1 MCPSCIPALPV
12 LAGTLAGG
20 SLLVGLKGLLASLV
34 GNCQVGSTPSAR
46 TAKEKNACLQN
57 LMQTPKSSHA
67 GSGSKPVRSCSPAK
81 NSLPESTTQWPPRGA
96 PCRG

>member
-46 TAKEKNACLQN
+46 TKEKNACLQN
-57 LMQTPKSSHA
+57 WIETPTSSHA
-67 GSGSKPVRSCSPAK
+67 GSGSKLVRSCWPAK
-81 NSLPESTTQWPPRGA
+81 NSSLASTTRLPPPGA

>member
-20 SLLVGLKGLLASLV
+20 SLLVGLKSLLASLV

-46 TAKEKNACLQN
+46 TKEKNVCLQN
-57 LMQTPKSSHA
+57 LMQTAKASHA
-67 GSGSKPVRSCSPAK
+67 GSGF
-81 NSLPESTTQWPPRGA
+81 
-96 PCRG
+96 